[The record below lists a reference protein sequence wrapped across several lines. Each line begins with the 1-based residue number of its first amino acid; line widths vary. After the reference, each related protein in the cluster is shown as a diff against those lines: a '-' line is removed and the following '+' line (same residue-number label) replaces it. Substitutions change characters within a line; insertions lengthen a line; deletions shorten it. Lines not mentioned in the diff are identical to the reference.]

1 MKRYQYVVAITCLA
15 LGAMGFVGL
24 YMTNQTE
31 EEQVKNQ
38 NIVEESEDIILGS
51 QIKDSEGTDIDGEL
65 ASKDED
71 ATIEDGQDMSEDENE
86 TTLDGELNQEL
97 VQQDTIDEE
106 APVGTITQETLHF
119 NPENGLVW
127 PIEGTVLLD
136 YSMDSTI
143 FFPTLQQYQYN
154 PAMVLAGNVNDKVY
168 FVAKGKITNIETNEE
183 TGCTVTQDLGDGYT
197 AIYGQLK
204 ELNFEV
210 GDIVESGQ
218 VVGYVSEPTKYY
230 SVEGSNVYFQLLKD
244 GTPIDPE
251 EILP

>member
-1 MKRYQYVVAITCLA
+1 MKKYQYVVAVTCLA
-15 LGAMGFVGL
+15 LGAMGFAGL

-31 EEQVKNQ
+31 DEQAKNQ
-38 NIVEESEDIILGS
+38 NIVEESEEIILGS
-51 QIKDSEGTDIDGEL
+51 QLKDSEEPDFEDQMAAI
-65 ASKDED
+65 DED
-71 ATIEDGQDMSEDENE
+71 ATIDDEVLDKEIDNE
-86 TTLDGELNQEL
+86 LA
-97 VQQDTIDEE
+97 QQDAVDE

-154 PAMVLAGNVNDKVY
+154 PAMVFAGNVNDKVY

-210 GDIVESGQ
+210 GDMVESGQ

-230 SVEGSNVYFQLLKD
+230 SVEGSNVYFQVLKD
-244 GTPIDPE
+244 GNPIDPE

>member
-15 LGAMGFVGL
+15 LSAMGFVGL

-31 EEQVKNQ
+31 EEPSKNQ
-38 NIVEESEDIILGS
+38 NIVQESEDIILGS
-51 QIKDSEGTDIDGEL
+51 DIFEDEDIDTENQVAGI
-65 ASKDED
+65 DED
-71 ATIEDGQDMSEDENE
+71 ANIDDEQNVMEPKDEEENNEVAQQQIIEN
-86 TTLDGELNQEL
+86 
-97 VQQDTIDEE
+97 E
-106 APVGTITQETLHF
+106 APVGTITQEALHF

-136 YSMDSTI
+136 YSMESTI

-154 PAMVLAGNVNDKVY
+154 PAMVFAGKVNDKVY

-183 TGCTVTQDLGDGYT
+183 TGCTVTQDIGDGYT

-210 GDIVESGQ
+210 GDMVESGQ

-230 SVEGSNVYFQLLKD
+230 AVEGSNVYFQILKD
-244 GTPIDPE
+244 GKPIDPE